1 MKLKYEFLTR
11 AIGSVYAMVPM
22 GDGALQFSGMMT
34 TNSVGAFLME
44 NLSREIT
51 QPELVE
57 LLLGEYDVDVET
69 AERDTENFLNII
81 RKLDLLDESAGLRD
95 HHEA

>member
-1 MKLKYEFLTR
+1 MKLKYGFLTR

-44 NLSREIT
+44 HLSREIA

-57 LLLGEYDVDVET
+57 LLLREFDVDAET
-69 AERDTENFLNII
+69 AERDTEDFLNMI
-81 RKLDLLDESAGLRD
+81 RRLDLLDESAGLRD